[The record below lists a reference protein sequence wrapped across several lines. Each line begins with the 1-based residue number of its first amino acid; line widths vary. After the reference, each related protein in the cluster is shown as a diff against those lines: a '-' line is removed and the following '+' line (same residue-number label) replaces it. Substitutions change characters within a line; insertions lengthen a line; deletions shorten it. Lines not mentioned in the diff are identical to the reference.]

1 MPRLAS
7 VFRHGMGA
15 GQGLAAS
22 PPRHNLPG
30 SGTTWAVLL
39 MGLALLAALL
49 VDYHL
54 RQLQLSPLLLLT
66 GLVSAVV
73 CGLGIPLLRRLRMGQ
88 TVRVDGPRSHQG
100 KSGTPTMAG
109 LLLVPCGVVL
119 GGWVDASDSRLLL
132 LAATGLSFMAIGGL
146 DDWQSLRQRKNQG
159 LRACTK
165 LLLQGGVAIVFLA
178 KASQQGWLPAQ
189 VSFPVGEV
197 LELGPL
203 IWPLGLWTFLAE
215 SNATNLTDGLD
226 GLAAGCGAIILL
238 GMAIQLML
246 RGNGGDPALAGFAA
260 AMAGAYLGFLV
271 HNRCPAK
278 AFMGDTGSLALGGI
292 LVGLALLSDSLW
304 ALFIMGAVPMAES
317 LSVVLQV
324 GWFKLSRRWW
334 GQPRRLLRM
343 APLHH
348 HFELAGVGEVT
359 VVVGFWL
366 AAMASVVLGL
376 LLLAG

>member
-1 MPRLAS
+1 
-7 VFRHGMGA
+7 MGA
-15 GQGLAAS
+15 GHGPAVS
-22 PPRHNLPG
+22 STRHNLPG
-30 SGTTWAVLL
+30 SGAMWAALL
-39 MGLALLAALL
+39 MGLAVLAALL
-49 VDYHL
+49 VDRHMG
-54 RQLQLSPLLLLT
+54 QPQLSPLLLLS
-66 GLVSAVV
+66 GLVSGVA

-88 TVRVDGPRSHQG
+88 TVRVEGPQSHQG

-119 GGWVDASDSRLLL
+119 GGWVDAGDSRLLL
-132 LAATGLSFMAIGGL
+132 LAATGLGFMAIGGL
-146 DDWQSLRQRKNQG
+146 DDWQGLQHKKNQG
-159 LRACTK
+159 LMPCAK
-165 LLLQGGVAIVFLA
+165 LLLQGLVAIAFLA
-178 KASQQGWLPAQ
+178 KATQQGWLPTQ
-189 VSFPVGEV
+189 VSFPFGGV

-246 RGNGGDPALAGFAA
+246 RGNNGDPALAGFAA
-260 AMAGAYLGFLV
+260 AMAGACLGFLM
-271 HNRCPAK
+271 HNRRPAK

-292 LVGLALLSDSLW
+292 LAGLALLSDSLW
-304 ALFIMGAVPMAES
+304 ALLVMGAVPMAES

-348 HFELAGVGEVT
+348 HFELSGYSEVT

-366 AAMASVVLGL
+366 AAVASVALGL
-376 LLLAG
+376 LVLAG

>member
-1 MPRLAS
+1 
-7 VFRHGMGA
+7 MG
-15 GQGLAAS
+15 
-22 PPRHNLPG
+22 
-30 SGTTWAVLL
+30 AVLL
-39 MGLALLAALL
+39 ISLAVLAALL
-49 VDYHL
+49 VDRHL
-54 RQLQLSPLLLLT
+54 RQLQLSPPLLLS
-66 GLVSAVV
+66 GLVSTVV

-88 TVRVDGPRSHQG
+88 TVRVNGPRSHQE

-119 GGWVDASDSRLLL
+119 GGWVDAGDSRLLL

-146 DDWQSLRQRKNQG
+146 DDWQSLRRRKNQG
-159 LRACTK
+159 LRAPTK
-165 LLLQGGVAIVFLA
+165 LLLQGLVATVFLA
-178 KASQQGWLPAQ
+178 KATQQDWLPTQ
-189 VSFPVGEV
+189 VSFPGGA

-203 IWPLGLWTFLAE
+203 IWPLGLWTLLAE

-260 AMAGAYLGFLV
+260 AMAGSYLGFLV

-292 LVGLALLSDSLW
+292 LAGLALLSDSLW

-334 GQPRRLLRM
+334 GQPQRLLRM

-348 HFELAGVGEVT
+348 HFELGGVSEVT

-366 AAMASVVLGL
+366 ATMASVVLGL

>member
-1 MPRLAS
+1 
-7 VFRHGMGA
+7 MGA
-15 GQGLAAS
+15 GHGPAAS

-30 SGTTWAVLL
+30 SGALWAVLL
-39 MGLALLAALL
+39 IGLVLLAALV
-49 VDYHL
+49 VDRHM
-54 RQLQLSPLLLLT
+54 RQLQLSPPLLLA
-66 GLVSAVV
+66 GLVSALV
-73 CGLGIPLLRRLRMGQ
+73 CGLGIPVLWRLRMGQ
-88 TVRVDGPRSHQG
+88 AIRVDGPSSHQE

-119 GGWVDASDSRLLL
+119 GGGVDASDSRLLL
-132 LAATGLSFMAIGGL
+132 LAATALGFMTIGGL
-146 DDWQSLRQRKNQG
+146 DDWQSLRHRKNQG
-159 LRACTK
+159 LRPCTK
-165 LLLQGGVAIVFLA
+165 LLLQGLVAIVFLT
-178 KASQQGWLPAQ
+178 KAGQQGWLPTQ
-189 VSFPVGEV
+189 VSFPFGGV

-226 GLAAGCGAIILL
+226 GLAAGCGAIVLL

-246 RGNGGDPALAGFAA
+246 RGNGGDPAMAGFAA
-260 AMAGAYLGFLV
+260 AMAGSYLGFLV
-271 HNRCPAK
+271 HNRRPAK

-292 LVGLALLSDSLW
+292 LAALALLSDSLW
-304 ALFIMGAVPMAES
+304 ALVIMGAVPMAES

-334 GQPRRLLRM
+334 GEPRRLLRM

-348 HFELAGVGEVT
+348 HFELSGYSEVT

-366 AAMASVVLGL
+366 AAMASVALGL

>member
-1 MPRLAS
+1 MW
-7 VFRHGMGA
+7 
-15 GQGLAAS
+15 AA
-22 PPRHNLPG
+22 
-30 SGTTWAVLL
+30 LL
-39 MGLALLAALL
+39 IGLALLVALL
-49 VDYHL
+49 VDRHM
-54 RQLQLSPLLLLT
+54 RQLQLSPLLLLA

-73 CGLGIPLLRRLRMGQ
+73 CGLGIPLLRRLHMGQ
-88 TVRVDGPRSHQG
+88 TVRVDGPRNHQE

-119 GGWVDASDSRLLL
+119 GGWVDAGDSRLLL
-132 LAATGLSFMAIGGL
+132 LAATGLGFMAIGAL
-146 DDWQSLRQRKNQG
+146 DDWQSLRHRKNRG

-165 LLLQGGVAIVFLA
+165 LLLQGLVAIVFLA
-178 KASQQGWLPAQ
+178 KAAQQGWLPTQ
-189 VSFPVGEV
+189 VSFPMGGV

-238 GMAIQLML
+238 GMAIQLMV
-246 RGNGGDPALAGFAA
+246 RGNDGDPAMAGFAA
-260 AMAGAYLGFLV
+260 AMAGACLGFLM
-271 HNRCPAK
+271 HNRSPAK

-292 LVGLALLSDSLW
+292 LAGLALLSDSLW
-304 ALFIMGAVPMAES
+304 ALFVMGAVPMAES

-348 HFELAGVGEVT
+348 HFELGGVGEVT

-366 AAMASVVLGL
+366 ATMASVALGL
-376 LLLAG
+376 LVLAG

>member
-1 MPRLAS
+1 MW
-7 VFRHGMGA
+7 
-15 GQGLAAS
+15 AA
-22 PPRHNLPG
+22 
-30 SGTTWAVLL
+30 LL
-39 MGLALLAALL
+39 TGLALLAALL
-49 VDYHL
+49 VDRHTG
-54 RQLQLSPLLLLT
+54 QPQLSPLLLLS
-66 GLVSAVV
+66 GLVSGVV
-73 CGLGIPLLRRLRMGQ
+73 CGLGIPLLWRLRMGQ
-88 TVRVDGPRSHQG
+88 TIRVDGPQSHQG

-119 GGWVDASDSRLLL
+119 GGWVDAGDGRLLL
-132 LAATGLSFMAIGGL
+132 LAATGLGFMAIGGL
-146 DDWQSLRQRKNQG
+146 DDWQSLRQKTNQG
-159 LRACTK
+159 LRPSAK
-165 LLLQGGVAIVFLA
+165 LALQGLVAIVFLA
-178 KASQQGWLPAQ
+178 KATQQGWLPIQ
-189 VSFPVGEV
+189 VSFPFGRV

-226 GLAAGCGAIILL
+226 GLAAGCGAVILL
-238 GMAIQLML
+238 GMAIQLMA
-246 RGNGGDPALAGFAA
+246 RGNNGDPALAGFAA
-260 AMAGAYLGFLV
+260 AMAGAYLGFLM

-292 LVGLALLSDSLW
+292 LAGLALLSDSLW
-304 ALFIMGAVPMAES
+304 ALLVMGAVPMAES

-348 HFELAGVGEVT
+348 HFELAGYSEVT
-359 VVVGFWL
+359 VVVVFWL
-366 AAMASVVLGL
+366 ASVASVALGL

>member
-1 MPRLAS
+1 
-7 VFRHGMGA
+7 MGA
-15 GQGLAAS
+15 GHGPADS
-22 PPRHNLPG
+22 PTRYNLPG
-30 SGTTWAVLL
+30 SGATWAALL
-39 MGLALLAALL
+39 MGLALLTTLL
-49 VDYHL
+49 VDRHVG
-54 RQLQLSPLLLLT
+54 QPQLSPLLLVT
-66 GLVSAVV
+66 GLVSSVV

-88 TVRVDGPRSHQG
+88 TVRVDGPQSHQG

-119 GGWVDASDSRLLL
+119 GGWVDAGDGRLLL

-146 DDWQSLRQRKNQG
+146 DDWQSLRRKKNQG
-159 LRACTK
+159 LGPLAK
-165 LLLQGGVAIVFLA
+165 LLLQGLVAVVFLA
-178 KASQQGWLPAQ
+178 KATQQGWLPTQ
-189 VSFPVGEV
+189 VSFPLGGV
-197 LELGPL
+197 LELGPW
-203 IWPLGLWTFLAE
+203 IWPLGLWTFLSE

-238 GMAIQLML
+238 GMATQLMV
-246 RGNGGDPALAGFAA
+246 RGNNGDPALAGFAA
-260 AMAGAYLGFLV
+260 AMAGAYLGFLM
-271 HNRCPAK
+271 HNRRPAK

-292 LVGLALLSDSLW
+292 LAGLALLSDSLW
-304 ALFIMGAVPMAES
+304 ALLVMGAVPVAES

-343 APLHH
+343 SPLHH
-348 HFELAGVGEVT
+348 HFELGGYSEVT

-366 AAMASVVLGL
+366 AALASVALGL

>member
-1 MPRLAS
+1 MSRRTPGKS
-7 VFRHGMGA
+7 NGEA
-15 GQGLAAS
+15 GPGPTAS

-39 MGLALLAALL
+39 VGLVLLAALL
-49 VDYHL
+49 VDRHV

-66 GLVSAVV
+66 GLVSALV

-119 GGWVDASDSRLLL
+119 GGWVDAGDGRLLL
-132 LAATGLSFMAIGGL
+132 LAATGLGFMAIGGL
-146 DDWQSLRQRKNQG
+146 DDWQSLQHKKNQG
-159 LRACTK
+159 LRPWAK
-165 LLLQGGVAIVFLA
+165 LLLQGLVAVVFLV
-178 KASQQGWLPAQ
+178 KASQQDWLPTQ
-189 VSFPVGEV
+189 VSLPLGGV

-226 GLAAGCGAIILL
+226 GLAAGCGAVILL
-238 GMAIQLML
+238 GMAIQLMM
-246 RGNGGDPALAGFAA
+246 RGSNGDPALAGFAA
-260 AMAGAYLGFLV
+260 AMAGAYLGFLM
-271 HNRCPAK
+271 HNRRPAK

-292 LVGLALLSDSLW
+292 LAGLALLSDSLW
-304 ALFIMGAVPMAES
+304 ALFVMGAVPMAES

-334 GQPRRLLRM
+334 GQPQRLLRM

-348 HFELAGVGEVT
+348 HFELSGYSEVT
-359 VVVGFWL
+359 VVVGLWL
-366 AAMASVVLGL
+366 AAVASVALGL

>member
-1 MPRLAS
+1 M
-7 VFRHGMGA
+7 V
-15 GQGLAAS
+15 
-22 PPRHNLPG
+22 
-30 SGTTWAVLL
+30 
-39 MGLALLAALL
+39 LLAALL
-49 VDYHL
+49 VDRHM
-54 RQLQLSPLLLLT
+54 RQLQLSPILLLS
-66 GLVSAVV
+66 GMVSAMV
-73 CGLGIPLLRRLRMGQ
+73 CGLGIPVLQRLRMGQ
-88 TVRVDGPRSHQG
+88 TVRADGPRSHQG

-119 GGWVDASDSRLLL
+119 GGWVDAGDSRLLL
-132 LAATGLSFMAIGGL
+132 LAATGLAFMAIGGL
-146 DDWQSLRQRKNQG
+146 DDWQSLRQKKNQG
-159 LRACTK
+159 LKASTK
-165 LLLQGGVAIVFLA
+165 LLLQGLVAIVFLV
-178 KASQQGWLPAQ
+178 KATGQGWLPTQ
-189 VSFPVGEV
+189 VSLPLGGMV
-197 LELGPL
+197 ELGPL

-238 GMAIQLML
+238 GMAVQLML

-278 AFMGDTGSLALGGI
+278 AFMGDTGSLAMGGV
-292 LVGLALLSDSLW
+292 LAGLALLSDSLW
-304 ALFIMGAVPMAES
+304 ALLIMGAVPMVES

-324 GWFKLSRRWW
+324 GWFKLSRWWW

-348 HFELAGVGEVT
+348 HFELGGVSELT

-366 AAMASVVLGL
+366 SAMASVALGL
-376 LLLAG
+376 LLLAS

>member
-1 MPRLAS
+1 M
-7 VFRHGMGA
+7 
-15 GQGLAAS
+15 
-22 PPRHNLPG
+22 
-30 SGTTWAVLL
+30 WAVIL
-39 MGLALLAALL
+39 MALALLGALV
-49 VDYHL
+49 VDRHM
-54 RQLQLSPLLLLT
+54 RQLQLSPLLLLA

-73 CGLGIPLLRRLRMGQ
+73 CGLGIPILRRLHMGQ
-88 TVRVDGPRSHQG
+88 TIRVEGPRSHQG

-119 GGWVDASDSRLLL
+119 GGWVDTGDSRLLL
-132 LAATGLSFMAIGGL
+132 LAATGLGFMAIGGL
-146 DDWQSLRQRKNQG
+146 DDWQSLQHKKNQG
-159 LRACTK
+159 LRPCTK
-165 LLLQGGVAIVFLA
+165 LLLQGLVAIVFLS
-178 KASQQGWLPAQ
+178 KATQQGWLPTQ
-189 VSFPVGEV
+189 VSFPFGGV

-238 GMAIQLML
+238 GMAIQLMV
-246 RGNGGDPALAGFAA
+246 RGSTGDPALAGFAA
-260 AMAGAYLGFLV
+260 AMAGAYLGFLA
-271 HNRCPAK
+271 HNRRPAK

-292 LVGLALLSDSLW
+292 LAGLALLSDSLW
-304 ALFIMGAVPMAES
+304 ALLIMGAVPMAES

-348 HFELAGVGEVT
+348 HFELAGASEVT

-366 AAMASVVLGL
+366 AAMVSVALGL

>member
-1 MPRLAS
+1 
-7 VFRHGMGA
+7 MGA
-15 GQGLAAS
+15 GHGPAAS

-30 SGTTWAVLL
+30 SGATWAALL
-39 MGLALLAALL
+39 IGLALLAALL
-49 VDYHL
+49 ADRHM
-54 RQLQLSPLLLLT
+54 RQLQLGPPLFVA
-66 GLVSAVV
+66 GLMSALV
-73 CGLGIPLLRRLRMGQ
+73 CGLGIPVLRRLRMGQ
-88 TVRVDGPRSHQG
+88 AIRVDGPRSHQG

-119 GGWVDASDSRLLL
+119 GGWVDVSDSRLLL
-132 LAATGLSFMAIGGL
+132 LAATGLGFMAIGGL
-146 DDWQSLRQRKNQG
+146 DDWQSLQHRKNQG
-159 LRACTK
+159 LRPCTK
-165 LLLQGGVAIVFLA
+165 LLLQGLVAIVFLT
-178 KASQQGWLPAQ
+178 KASQQSWLPTQ
-189 VSFPVGEV
+189 VSFPLGGV

-238 GMAIQLML
+238 GMAVQLML
-246 RGNGGDPALAGFAA
+246 RGNSGDPALAGFAA
-260 AMAGAYLGFLV
+260 AMAGACLGFLV
-271 HNRCPAK
+271 HNRRPAK
-278 AFMGDTGSLALGGI
+278 AFMGDTGSLALGGV
-292 LVGLALLSDSLW
+292 LAGLALLSDSLW
-304 ALFIMGAVPMAES
+304 ALLIMGAVPMVES

-334 GQPRRLLRM
+334 GKPQRLLRM

-348 HFELAGVGEVT
+348 HFELSGYSEVT

-366 AAMASVVLGL
+366 AAMASVALGL

>member
-1 MPRLAS
+1 
-7 VFRHGMGA
+7 MGA
-15 GQGLAAS
+15 GQGPIAS
-22 PPRHNLPG
+22 PPQNNLPS
-30 SGTTWAVLL
+30 SGAIWAGVLIS
-39 MGLALLAALL
+39 LALLVASL
-49 VDYHL
+49 VDRHM
-54 RQLQLSPLLLLT
+54 RQLQLSPLLLLS

-73 CGLGIPLLRRLRMGQ
+73 CGLGIPILQRLRMGQ
-88 TVRVDGPRSHQG
+88 TIRVDGPRSHQG

-146 DDWQSLRQRKNQG
+146 DDWQSLQHRKNQG
-159 LRACTK
+159 LRASTK
-165 LLLQGGVAIVFLA
+165 LILQAIVAIVFLA
-178 KASQQGWLPAQ
+178 KAAQHGWIPTQ
-189 VSFPVGEV
+189 VSFPFGKV

-246 RGNGGDPALAGFAA
+246 RGNSGDPALAGFAA

-271 HNRCPAK
+271 HNRLPAK

-292 LVGLALLSDSLW
+292 LAGLALLSDSLW
-304 ALFIMGAVPMAES
+304 ALFIMGAVTMAES
-317 LSVVLQV
+317 ISVVLQMS
-324 GWFKLSRRWW
+324 WFKLSRRLW
-334 GQPRRLLRM
+334 GQPQRLLRM

-348 HFELAGVGEVT
+348 HFELGGVSEGT

-366 AAMASVVLGL
+366 ATMASIALGL
-376 LLLAG
+376 LLMPS

>member
-1 MPRLAS
+1 MW
-7 VFRHGMGA
+7 
-15 GQGLAAS
+15 AA
-22 PPRHNLPG
+22 
-30 SGTTWAVLL
+30 LL
-39 MGLALLAALL
+39 TGLALLAALL
-49 VDYHL
+49 VDRHTG
-54 RQLQLSPLLLLT
+54 QPQLSPLLLLS
-66 GLVSAVV
+66 GLVSGVV
-73 CGLGIPLLRRLRMGQ
+73 CGLGIPLLWRLRMGQ
-88 TVRVDGPRSHQG
+88 TIRVDGPQSHQG

-119 GGWVDASDSRLLL
+119 GGWVDAGDGRLLL
-132 LAATGLSFMAIGGL
+132 LAATGLGFMAIGGL
-146 DDWQSLRQRKNQG
+146 DDWQSLRQKTNQG
-159 LRACTK
+159 LRPSAK
-165 LLLQGGVAIVFLA
+165 LALQGLVAIVFLA
-178 KASQQGWLPAQ
+178 KATQQGWLPIQ
-189 VSFPVGEV
+189 VSFPFGGV

-226 GLAAGCGAIILL
+226 GLAAGCGAVILL
-238 GMAIQLML
+238 GMAIQLMA
-246 RGNGGDPALAGFAA
+246 RGNNGDPALAGFAA
-260 AMAGAYLGFLV
+260 AMAGAYLGFLM

-292 LVGLALLSDSLW
+292 LAGLALLSDSLW
-304 ALFIMGAVPMAES
+304 ALLVMGAVPMAES

-348 HFELAGVGEVT
+348 HFELAGYSEVT
-359 VVVGFWL
+359 VVVVFWL
-366 AAMASVVLGL
+366 ASVASVALGL

>member
-1 MPRLAS
+1 
-7 VFRHGMGA
+7 
-15 GQGLAAS
+15 
-22 PPRHNLPG
+22 
-30 SGTTWAVLL
+30 
-39 MGLALLAALL
+39 MGLMVVTALL
-49 VDYHL
+49 VDHHTS
-54 RQLQLSPLLLLT
+54 QPQLSPPLLLT

-73 CGLGIPLLRRLRMGQ
+73 CGLGIPLLQGLHMGQ
-88 TVRVDGPRSHQG
+88 VIRAEGPQGHQG
-100 KSGTPTMAG
+100 KGGTPTMAG

-119 GGWVDASDSRLLL
+119 GGWVDAGDGRLLL
-132 LAATGLSFMAIGGL
+132 MAATGLAFMVIGGL
-146 DDWQSLRQRKNQG
+146 DDWQSLRRQKNQG
-159 LRACTK
+159 LRPSTK
-165 LLLQGGVAIVFLA
+165 LLLQVLVGIVFLA
-178 KASQQGWLPAQ
+178 KASWQGWLPTQ
-189 VSFPVGEV
+189 VSFPFGLVV
-197 LELGPL
+197 ELGPL

-238 GMAIQLML
+238 GMAIQLMA

-271 HNRCPAK
+271 HNRHPAK

-292 LVGLALLSDSLW
+292 LAGLALLSDSLW
-304 ALFIMGAVPMAES
+304 LLLIMGAVPMVES

-334 GQPRRLLRM
+334 GAPQRLLRM

-348 HFELAGVGEVT
+348 HFELGGHSELT

-366 AAMASVVLGL
+366 VTMASVALGL
-376 LLLAG
+376 LLLTG